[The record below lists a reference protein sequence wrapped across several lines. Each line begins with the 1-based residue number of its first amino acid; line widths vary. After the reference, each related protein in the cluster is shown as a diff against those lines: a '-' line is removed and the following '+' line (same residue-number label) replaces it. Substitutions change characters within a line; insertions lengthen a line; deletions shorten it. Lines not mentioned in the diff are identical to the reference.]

1 MFTTNVQCK
10 DIRNFDQGGASL
22 WVFQQHSE
30 RARNKVYKL
39 RDVTQNTGPL
49 TVLLGN
55 PQRRTSLIKVPDV
68 LALDIGREHALVQ
81 YLTIR
86 PIWAQNIILMSSA
99 MHAEMEGK
107 INNAIR
113 WG

>member
-1 MFTTNVQCK
+1 MKANSNKHTRV
-10 DIRNFDQGGASL
+10 G
-22 WVFQQHSE
+22 
-30 RARNKVYKL
+30 RARILSNVSQL
-39 RDVTQNTGPL
+39 VHLVAGTF